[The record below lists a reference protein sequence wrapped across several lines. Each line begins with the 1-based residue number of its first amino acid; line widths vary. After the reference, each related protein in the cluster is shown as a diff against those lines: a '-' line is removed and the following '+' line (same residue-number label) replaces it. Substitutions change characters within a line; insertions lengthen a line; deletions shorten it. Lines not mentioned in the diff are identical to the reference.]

1 MRDEFKTT
9 ILNETGVAATTAI
22 ANIMGEALEKLER
35 IVPKSREAALMV
47 TNLQQASFWA
57 KKAVAMAPGNERVTT
72 GRGVDEEH

>member
-9 ILNETGVAATTAI
+9 ILNENGVAATTAI

-35 IVPKSREAALMV
+35 IVPKGREAALMV

-57 KKAVAMAPGNERVTT
+57 KKAVAMAPGNGE
-72 GRGVDEEH
+72 G